1 MDTLHS
7 EILVDLGTELGL
19 IDLETKETLEKKEY
33 DFACLSS
40 KIKNAIREVRLKR
53 NYPEH
58 FTEEQIANDLEKHY
72 SNIRELALYD
82 YNQCGAEGQTSH
94 NENGTNRTWKSRN
107 ECLIGV
113 FAYCG

>member
-1 MDTLHS
+1 MESLLN
-7 EILVDLGTELGL
+7 EILEDLGKELALSEGDPK
-19 IDLETKETLEKKEY
+19 IATLT
-33 DFACLSS
+33 S

-58 FTEEQIANDLEKHY
+58 FTEEQIAKDLQKHY

-82 YNQCGAEGQTSH
+82 FNQFGAEGQTSH

-107 ECLIGV
+107 DCLMGV

>member
-1 MDTLHS
+1 MDALQK
-7 EILVDLGTELGL
+7 EILVDLGIELEL
-19 IDLETKETLEKKEY
+19 IDLVTNEALKGKEQAV
-33 DFACLSS
+33 ACLSS
-40 KIKNAIREVRLKR
+40 KIKNAVREVRNKR

-58 FTEEQIANDLEKHY
+58 FTDEQIQKDLEKYY

-82 YNQCGAEGQTSH
+82 FNQFGAEGQMSH

-107 ECLIGV
+107 ECLMGV

>member
-1 MDTLHS
+1 MDALQE
-7 EILVDLGTELGL
+7 EILKDLM
-19 IDLETKETLEKKEY
+19 LEIGSLSEGDKT
-33 DFACLSS
+33 CLSS
-40 KIKNAIREVRLKR
+40 KIKNAIREVKLKR

-58 FTEEQIANDLEKHY
+58 FTDTQIEKDLKKHY

-82 YNQCGAEGQTSH
+82 FNQSGAEGQTSH

-107 ECLIGV
+107 DCLIGV